1 MDEQL
6 TVQELQTLI
15 NIVAQVQVPV
25 SQAASLIELINKM
38 SRLVDQ
44 LQANKEE
51 QSVSEPK

>member
-6 TVQELQTLI
+6 TIDELQTLI

-25 SQAASLIELINKM
+25 AQAVSLIELINKM

-51 QSVSEPK
+51 